1 MAKTNDS
8 YGILPEPKSCMMI
21 PYIVHVSVLRVD
33 LFLDFLGSLRTTSQ
47 KKSETKSL
55 PTMPNCGSMAVHP
68 RHAMAFF
75 LINRYDGSDDT
86 VDPTKSVQIPL
97 NVDLMP
103 QPPRLNL

>member
-1 MAKTNDS
+1 
-8 YGILPEPKSCMMI
+8 
-21 PYIVHVSVLRVD
+21 
-33 LFLDFLGSLRTTSQ
+33 
-47 KKSETKSL
+47 
-55 PTMPNCGSMAVHP
+55 MAVHP